1 MTRPGPDDTGDLS
14 VQADGHRLRVRW
26 FAQRHGLDRPVVVL
40 LHQGLGSVSQWRGF
54 PGALAAATGY
64 AVVGY
69 DRWGHGGSE
78 PLTAPRGR
86 DFLEREACRVLPEVL
101 QALAIER
108 PILYGHS
115 DGGSIALLF
124 AAASP
129 DGARAVIT
137 EAAHVFSEAHTA
149 SGFAD
154 VVAAYEHGDLRARLA
169 RHHGDKVD
177 AMFRG
182 WAGFWQRPDM
192 RDWRITDRLPAI
204 RCPVLAIQGCEDEH
218 GTPAQVESIAAG
230 VGGPV
235 ETLMVA
241 GCGHAPHLEASDAV
255 AARVAAFL
263 GRVLS
268 GA

>member
-1 MTRPGPDDTGDLS
+1 MIEPDDMDDIS
-14 VQADGHRLRVRW
+14 VLADGRRLRVRW
-26 FAQRHGLDRPVVVL
+26 FARRRGPDQPVIVL

-54 PGALAAATGY
+54 PRALAAATGH

-78 PLTAPRGR
+78 PLTSPRGR
-86 DFLEREACRVLPEVL
+86 DFLEREACRALPDVLE
-101 QALAIER
+101 ALAIEG
-108 PILYGHS
+108 PVLYGHS

-124 AAASP
+124 AAADP

-169 RHHGDKVD
+169 RHHGDNVD
-177 AMFRG
+177 GMFRG
-182 WAGFWQRPDM
+182 WAEFWQRSDM
-192 RDWRITDRLPAI
+192 RDWQITDRLPAL
-204 RCPVLAIQGCEDEH
+204 RCPLLAIQGCEDEH

-230 VGGPV
+230 AGGLV
-235 ETLMVA
+235 ETFMIA
-241 GCGHAPHLEASDAV
+241 GCRHAPHLEATDV
-255 AARVAAFL
+255 VVARVAAFL
-263 GRVLS
+263 RRVLS
-268 GA
+268 DA